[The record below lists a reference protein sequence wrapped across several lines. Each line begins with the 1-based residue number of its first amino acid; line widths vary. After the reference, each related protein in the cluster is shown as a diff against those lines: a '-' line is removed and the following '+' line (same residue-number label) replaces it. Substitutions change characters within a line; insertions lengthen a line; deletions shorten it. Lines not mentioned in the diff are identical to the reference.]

1 MSMIRVGQVSGVF
14 GIRGAVKVY
23 PLTEFDDRF
32 DAGNE
37 LHVRGVAHT
46 VEWRQRAAG
55 ALVLKLSGLDDRTA
69 AEGLRGTY
77 VEVPE
82 EDRRPLGAGAWYVD
96 QLLGLRVRAESGRP
110 LGRLEEVL
118 ERPANDVWVVRGER
132 PSAGD
137 RPAVVE
143 TLVPATRE
151 AILSVD
157 VAAGEI
163 MIADWLLDDEEA

>member
-32 DAGNE
+32 DAGSE
-37 LHVRGVAHT
+37 LHLRGVART
-46 VEWRQRAAG
+46 VEWRQQAAG

-96 QLLGLRVRAESGRP
+96 QLLGLRVRSESGRE
-110 LGRLEEVL
+110 LGALREVL
-118 ERPANDVWVVRGER
+118 ERPANDVWVVRGEG
-132 PSAGD
+132 PDGA
-137 RPAVVE
+137 E

-157 VAAGEI
+157 LPIGEVVV
-163 MIADWLLDDEEA
+163 ADWLLDVEEA

>member
-32 DAGNE
+32 DAGSE
-37 LHVRGVAHT
+37 LHLRGVART
-46 VEWRQRAAG
+46 VEWRQQAAG

-96 QLLGLRVRAESGRP
+96 QLLGLRVRSESGRE
-110 LGRLEEVL
+110 LGALREVL
-118 ERPANDVWVVRGER
+118 ERPANDVWVVRGEG
-132 PSAGD
+132 PGGA
-137 RPAVVE
+137 E

-157 VAAGEI
+157 LPIGEVVV
-163 MIADWLLDDEEA
+163 ADWLLDVEEA

>member
-37 LHVRGVAHT
+37 LHLGGVART

-69 AEGLRGTY
+69 AEGLRGSY

-96 QLLGLRVRAESGRP
+96 QLLGLRVRSESGRE
-110 LGRLEEVL
+110 LGTLEEVL
-118 ERPANDVWVVRGER
+118 ERPANDVWVVRRDPGRE
-132 PSAGD
+132 
-137 RPAVVE
+137 E
-143 TLVPATRE
+143 TLIPATRE
-151 AILSVD
+151 AVVSVD
-157 VAAGEI
+157 LAEAEVVV
-163 MIADWLLDDEEA
+163 ADWLLDVEEA

>member
-32 DAGNE
+32 DAGSE
-37 LHVRGVAHT
+37 LHLEGVART
-46 VEWRQRAAG
+46 VEWRQQAAG

-69 AEGLRGTY
+69 AERLRGTY

-82 EDRRPLGAGAWYVD
+82 EDRRILGAGAWYVD
-96 QLLGLRVRAESGRP
+96 QLLGLRVRSESGRE
-110 LGRLEEVL
+110 LGTLVEVL
-118 ERPANDVWVVRGER
+118 ERPANDVWVVRGEG
-132 PSAGD
+132 A
-137 RPAVVE
+137 AAAE

-151 AILSVD
+151 AVLSVD
-157 VAAGEI
+157 LPAAEVVV
-163 MIADWLLDDEEA
+163 ADWLLDGEEA

>member
-1 MSMIRVGQVSGVF
+1 MIRVGQVSGVF

-32 DAGNE
+32 DAGSE
-37 LHVRGVAHT
+37 LHLRGVART
-46 VEWRQRAAG
+46 VEWRQQAAG

-96 QLLGLRVRAESGRP
+96 QLLGLRVRSESGRE
-110 LGRLEEVL
+110 LGALREVL
-118 ERPANDVWVVRGER
+118 ERPANDVWVVRGEG
-132 PSAGD
+132 PDGA
-137 RPAVVE
+137 E

-157 VAAGEI
+157 LPIGEVVV
-163 MIADWLLDDEEA
+163 ADWLLDVEEA

>member
-32 DAGNE
+32 DPGSE
-37 LHVRGVAHT
+37 LHLRGVART
-46 VEWRQRAAG
+46 VEWRQQAAG

-82 EDRRPLGAGAWYVD
+82 EDRRPLGSGAWYVD
-96 QLLGLRVRAESGRP
+96 QLLGLRVRAESGRD
-110 LGRLEEVL
+110 LGTLEEVL
-118 ERPANDVWVVRGER
+118 ERPANDVWVVRG
-132 PSAGD
+132 AADGAD
-137 RPAVVE
+137 RAETLIPATKEAVV
-143 TLVPATRE
+143 
-151 AILSVD
+151 SVD
-157 VAAGEI
+157 LPTGEVVV
-163 MIADWLLDDEEA
+163 ADWLLDVEEA

>member
-32 DAGNE
+32 DAGSE
-37 LHVRGVAHT
+37 VHLQGVART
-46 VEWRQRAAG
+46 VEWRKRAAG

-69 AEGLRGTY
+69 AEGLRGSY

-96 QLLGLRVRAESGRP
+96 QLLGLRVRSESGRT
-110 LGRLEEVL
+110 LGTLEDVL
-118 ERPANDVWVVRGER
+118 ERPANDVWVVRGS
-132 PSAGD
+132 PDQA
-137 RPAVVE
+137 E
-143 TLVPATRE
+143 TLIPATKE
-151 AILSVD
+151 AVLSVD
-157 VAAGEI
+157 LPTKEVVV
-163 MIADWLLDDEEA
+163 ADWLLDVEEA